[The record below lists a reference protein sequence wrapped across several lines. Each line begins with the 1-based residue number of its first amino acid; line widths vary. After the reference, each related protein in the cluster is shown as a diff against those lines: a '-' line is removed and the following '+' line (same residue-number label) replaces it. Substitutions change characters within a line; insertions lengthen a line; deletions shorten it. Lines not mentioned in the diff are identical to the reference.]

1 MQWYSYREHMQ
12 SMKPVNM
19 IMASSLKSMAPVNF
33 VSHSKHPGMSVCV
46 YEKLKERLSIAVSVP
61 PTIC

>member
-1 MQWYSYREHMQ
+1 MQ